1 MRFGLVHRL
10 MTDALAVI
18 GLLALVASGKMSS
31 AVASVV
37 LVGLAVALA
46 LPDRF
51 KQQSVVRMLGTVL
64 PLLALAAQVAR
75 LLAGADPIPVVV
87 EFAALLQVARLATR
101 RGAAHDHQVVLL
113 SLLHLIA
120 GTVLGGGL
128 TYALALIGF
137 LILTP
142 GALVLSHLRR
152 EVEGNYRQGARDR
165 TGMPVD
171 VPRILRSRRVI
182 GRGFL
187 AFTCLLAVPV
197 FLFTAF
203 LFVLFPRVGFTW
215 LTVPAIEPRRMV
227 GFSDQVDLG
236 GVGTIR
242 SDPTLVMRV
251 RPHDLPAEPP
261 QRKNL
266 YLRGALFDSYDGRT
280 WARHG
285 GGAEILQ
292 QFGELTILRRHP
304 RRGSDRTLGIELEA
318 IQPPVVFLPGDA
330 VALRVLDGNR
340 PYFMQPPIRQ
350 GTRGGL
356 EYEQTKMTGLKYE
369 VYLPPKGLVVPEG
382 SSEQQL
388 ARHLT
393 IPRNLSERVRKLTLD
408 MTRGQT
414 EPVGIARALERGL
427 REGYRYDLSSPSGA
441 AADPLD
447 HFLFE
452 SKRGHCEFYSTAMAM
467 MLRVRGVPSRN
478 VTGFVGGTYNRFGG
492 FYAVRQGDAHSWVE
506 AYLPDLGWTRFDPT
520 PPSSAAPQAAT
531 EGFLVM
537 LREMVEAAA
546 QGWQRNVEGFDLQRQ
561 MGLARSLRDFFR
573 SEDER
578 GASGPKVQHLDWRRV
593 GLVLAAASLIGGL
606 LVWRLRRRRAQKT
619 PREARALSRQR
630 SIELYLKL
638 EAALRARG
646 VPRPSGTPPRT
657 HAEALEQA
665 GHPVGPETRALTDIY
680 LGARYG
686 GDELGADAERS
697 FRARVQALRAGADGR
712 ARSQA
717 LPH

>member
-573 SEDER
+573 SEDEQ

-593 GLVLAAASLIGGL
+593 GLALAAASLIGGL

-712 ARSQA
+712 ARSQS